1 MIDSVDP
8 IKGHKYIGVK
18 FLPTKNISKIIEHNI
33 EGRSHNWCKFY
44 GWLEV
49 NEETP
54 IEIKLMVLDVC
65 LYMCVLHAVEVMGDI
80 SCVEK
85 KLRLAEQKAL
95 RAILKVKTGTSIDLL
110 YNELKRAD
118 VISHVK
124 DSQYKFFDKIK
135 NLNEDEVVVKSIFKI
150 CEDTPIVRYYESLQE
165 NNKESNISQ
174 REHKIANAESSMLKY
189 YSSLVNISEKAT
201 IYSSFVD
208 DRYRAVITRWRLSN
222 HKLRIETG
230 RYRDIPRE
238 DRKCFICNVIEDEWH
253 VIFNC
258 PSFLYIRRNYLSLL
272 EKYPTI
278 IAFLN
283 PRPNDIQGVCFMT
296 SGI

>member
-1 MIDSVDP
+1 M
-8 IKGHKYIGVK
+8 
-18 FLPTKNISKIIEHNI
+18 
-33 EGRSHNWCKFY
+33 
-44 GWLEV
+44 
-49 NEETP
+49 
-54 IEIKLMVLDVC
+54 
-65 LYMCVLHAVEVMGDI
+65 
-80 SCVEK
+80 
-85 KLRLAEQKAL
+85 
-95 RAILKVKTGTSIDLL
+95 
-110 YNELKRAD
+110 
-118 VISHVK
+118 K

-230 RYRDIPRE
+230 RYRAIPRE
-238 DRKCFICNVIEDEWH
+238 ERKCFICNVIEDEWH

-258 PSFLYIRRNYLSLL
+258 PSFLYIRRNYSSLL

-278 IAFLN
+278 IAILS
-283 PRPNDIQGVCFMT
+283 PEPNDIYDVARMLMK
-296 SGI
+296 IDEVLDKR